1 MAKKYCFAYTL
12 AEIVMVMLIIA
23 VIVAVS
29 IKVTKAKLDNII
41 SYTYYSAYN
50 SIRKVT
56 AEMLADFDIKNDDYI
71 MTLFAQPVYA
81 DSDDCFY
88 SISAGDIKYCW
99 NYSYVDS
106 CQVHNFDCQAHIG
119 QYGITSAMC
128 DVGKAIPYGLYVTKG
143 NLATSTNLSVILKK
157 LVEDSLV
164 PSGQYVFV
172 MTRDSLCT
180 YYWGSGEFNDLMA
193 CHDTD
198 HAQPCGWG
206 ALTYFISIE
215 EQEQE
220 PIPPVCEQPSKA
232 DKEIQYCRGKEF
244 DATPEICSW
253 KNIHPWPPEC
263 DDGYQWNNAPIDCKC
278 EPTPRTIPRKGEN
291 FCKLFAAYSNTR
303 SGTIDCNGDAISQ
316 GTNDFSTLAP
326 DLTLRNGIRFYNVR
340 QNPLPLP
347 ELNNNIQGGSYEGV
361 DNINSWGYTIY
372 ADVDGVKGG
381 STLWEDVFPF
391 YVTLSGRVIP
401 AYKDEL
407 GADSTRHLAVSVE
420 NETYNEDGKR
430 VIKWLSKSVSFKE
443 GACAAGYVGPL
454 TPYCANQPKL
464 CLSGTCTVKAIAPVK
479 FFF

>member
-1 MAKKYCFAYTL
+1 MVKKYCFAYTL

-88 SISAGDIKYCW
+88 SETAANGTVYCY
-99 NYSYVDS
+99 NYELVDS
-106 CQVHNFDCQAHIG
+106 CQVHNFNCLQHVG
-119 QYGITSAMC
+119 EYGITSQMC
-128 DVGKAIPYGLYVTKG
+128 GVGNGIPYGLYVTKG
-143 NLATSTNLSVILKK
+143 QLTTSTGVGKVLDKIRDLI
-157 LVEDSLV
+157 
-164 PSGQYVFV
+164 PSGQYASII
-172 MTRDSLCT
+172 TEDSLCSF
-180 YYWGSGEFNDLMA
+180 YWGTGDWQPLGA

-198 HAQPCGWG
+198 HAQQCGWG
-206 ALTYFISIE
+206 AVSVFLSSE
-215 EQEQE
+215 VKE
-220 PIPPVCEQPSKA
+220 PEPEPPACELPFETE
-232 DKEIQYCRGKEF
+232 KEIQYCRGKEF
-244 DATPEICSW
+244 DAITCGW
-253 KNIHPWPPEC
+253 KNIIPFPPSC
-263 DDGYQWNNAPIDCKC
+263 SDGYQWNNAPIDCKC
-278 EPTPRTIPRKGEN
+278 IPTPRTVPRKGVN

-340 QNPLPLP
+340 QNPLPLS

-381 STLWEDVFPF
+381 STLWEDIFPF

-401 AYKDEL
+401 VYKDEL
-407 GADSTRHLAVSVE
+407 GGNSTRHLAVSVE

>member
-143 NLATSTNLSVILKK
+143 NLSTSTNLSVILKK

-253 KNIHPWPPEC
+253 KNIPL
-263 DDGYQWNNAPIDCKC
+263 GLLNVMMVI
-278 EPTPRTIPRKGEN
+278 
-291 FCKLFAAYSNTR
+291 
-303 SGTIDCNGDAISQ
+303 
-316 GTNDFSTLAP
+316 
-326 DLTLRNGIRFYNVR
+326 NGIMLR
-340 QNPLPLP
+340 L
-347 ELNNNIQGGSYEGV
+347 I
-361 DNINSWGYTIY
+361 
-372 ADVDGVKGG
+372 
-381 STLWEDVFPF
+381 
-391 YVTLSGRVIP
+391 
-401 AYKDEL
+401 
-407 GADSTRHLAVSVE
+407 VSVNPHQE
-420 NETYNEDGKR
+420 QFPGKVKISANFLRLIQIR
-430 VIKWLSKSVSFKE
+430 VPEQLIVTVMQYLKE
-443 GACAAGYVGPL
+443 QMILVL
-454 TPYCANQPKL
+454 
-464 CLSGTCTVKAIAPVK
+464 
-479 FFF
+479 